1 MKTMQTERLATL
13 IFQEIFDINMHQ
25 YTSVI
30 CAYRYHVSTSNM

>member
-13 IFQEIFDINMHQ
+13 IFQEIFYMHQ

-30 CAYRYHVSTSNM
+30 CTYRYHVSTSNM